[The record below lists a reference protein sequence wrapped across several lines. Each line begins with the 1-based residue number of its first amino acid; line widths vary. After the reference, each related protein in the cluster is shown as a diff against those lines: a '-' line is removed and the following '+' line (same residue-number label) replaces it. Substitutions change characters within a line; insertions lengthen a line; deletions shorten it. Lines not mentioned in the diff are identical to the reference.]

1 VNKRQKFILS
11 SVVLS
16 IGLMFVQLAV
26 FEWRYLAITLLSL
39 LAAGFTLWSLREAL
53 GGIRYLTAIILP
65 ALFTAG
71 VGLFYF
77 LLPNTWLAVL
87 PIALLYGFG
96 FYALLLTENIFS
108 VSAIRTI
115 QLFRAAQAV
124 GFLLTLLTA
133 FFLYDTVFSF
143 KLHAWTNAIFVFL
156 ISLPLYLQG
165 LWSIDLEEKISRR
178 LVAFSIVLTTVS
190 AELSLIISFMPLTI
204 AMSSLFLTTIVYVAL
219 GLSQA
224 HFQGRLFRRTV
235 NEYLAVGAIV
245 LLVMILTINW
255 G

>member
-1 VNKRQKFILS
+1 MSKRQKFILS
-11 SVVLS
+11 SVSLS
-16 IGLMFVQLAV
+16 AGLMLIQMAGFQ
-26 FEWRYLAITLLSL
+26 WRYSAIALLSL

-53 GGIRYLTAIILP
+53 AGVRYLTTIILP

-77 LLPNTWLAVL
+77 LLPSTWLAVL

-133 FFLYDTVFSF
+133 FFLFDTVYSF
-143 KLHAWTNAIFVFL
+143 KFYPWINAFFVF
-156 ISLPLYLQG
+156 IIALPLYFQG
-165 LWSIDLEEKISRR
+165 LWSIELEEKISRR
-178 LVAFSIVLTTVS
+178 SVVFSLVLALVS
-190 AELSLIISFMPLTI
+190 AELALIISFMPLTI
-204 AMSSLFLTTIVYVAL
+204 AMSSLFLTTTVYVGL

-224 HFQGRLFRRTV
+224 HFQARLFRRTIY
-235 NEYLAVGAIV
+235 EYLAVGAIV
-245 LLVMILTINW
+245 LLVMILTVNW

>member
-1 VNKRQKFILS
+1 VTKRQKFIFS
-11 SVVLS
+11 SVFLA
-16 IGLMFVQLAV
+16 IGMIFVHAAAFQ
-26 FEWRYLAITLLSL
+26 WRYPAITLLSL
-39 LAAGFTLWSLREAL
+39 LAAGFTLWTLREAL
-53 GGIRYLTAIILP
+53 AGIRYLTVIILP

-77 LLPNTWLAVL
+77 LLPSTWLAVL

-143 KLHAWTNAIFVFL
+143 KLYAWANAFLVIL
-156 ISLPLYLQG
+156 ISFPLYLQG
-165 LWSIDLEEKISRR
+165 LWSINLEEKISRE
-178 LVAFSIVLTTVS
+178 LINFAIVLALVS
-190 AELSLIISFMPLTI
+190 AELTLIISFMPLTI
-204 AMSSLFLTTIVYVAL
+204 AMSSLFLTTVVYVTL
-219 GLSQA
+219 GLCQA
-224 HFQGRLFRRTV
+224 YFQGRLFRRTV
-235 NEYLAVGAIV
+235 YEYLAVGVIV
-245 LLVMILTINW
+245 LMVMILTINW

>member
-1 VNKRQKFILS
+1 MTKRQKFIFS
-11 SVVLS
+11 SVFLA
-16 IGLMFVQLAV
+16 IGLIFVHAAAFQ
-26 FEWRYLAITLLSL
+26 WRYPAISLLSL
-39 LAAGFTLWSLREAL
+39 LAAGFTLWALREAL
-53 GGIRYLTAIILP
+53 AGIRYLTVIILP

-77 LLPNTWLAVL
+77 LLPSTWLAVL

-143 KLHAWTNAIFVFL
+143 KFYAWTNAFLVIL
-156 ISLPLYLQG
+156 ISFPLYLQG
-165 LWSIDLEEKISRR
+165 LWSINLEEKIGRE
-178 LVAFSIVLTTVS
+178 LINFTVVLALVS
-190 AELSLIISFMPLTI
+190 AELALIISFMPLTI
-204 AMSSLFLTTIVYVAL
+204 AMSSLFLTTVVYVTL
-219 GLSQA
+219 GLCQA
-224 HFQGRLFRRTV
+224 HFQGRLFKRTV
-235 NEYLAVGAIV
+235 YEYLAVGAIV
-245 LLVMILTINW
+245 LMVMILTINW

>member
-1 VNKRQKFILS
+1 ML
-11 SVVLS
+11 
-16 IGLMFVQLAV
+16 VQTAA
-26 FEWRYLAITLLSL
+26 FQWRYSAIALLSL
-39 LAAGFTLWSLREAL
+39 LAASFTIWSLWEAL
-53 GGIRYLTAIILP
+53 AGIRYLTTTILP
-65 ALFTAG
+65 ALFTTG

-77 LLPNTWLAVL
+77 LLPTTWLAVL
-87 PIALLYGFG
+87 PVALLYGFG

-143 KLHAWTNAIFVFL
+143 KLYPWANAFLVLL
-156 ISLPLYLQG
+156 ISLPLYFQG
-165 LWSIDLEEKISRR
+165 LWSIDLEEKINRR
-178 LVAFSIVLTTVS
+178 LMAFCLVLTLVS
-190 AELSLIISFMPLTI
+190 AQLALIISFMPLKI
-204 AMSSLFLTTIVYVAL
+204 AMSSLFLTTIIYVAL

-224 HFQGRLFRRTV
+224 HFQGRLFRRTI

-245 LLVMILTINW
+245 LLVMILTVSW

>member
-1 VNKRQKFILS
+1 MTLS
-11 SVVLS
+11 V
-16 IGLMFVQLAV
+16 GLMFVQIAA
-26 FEWRYLAITLLSL
+26 FEWRYLAISLLSF

-53 GGIRYLTAIILP
+53 AGIRYLTTMILP

-77 LLPNTWLAVL
+77 LLPNTWLAML

-143 KLHAWTNAIFVFL
+143 KFYPWINAGLVFL
-156 ISLPLYLQG
+156 ISLPLFFQG
-165 LWSIDLEEKISRR
+165 LWSIDLEEKINRR
-178 LVAFSIVLTTVS
+178 LINFSLLMTLIS
-190 AELSLIISFMPLTI
+190 SELALAISLMPLRI
-204 AMSSLFLTTIVYVAL
+204 AMSSLFLTTIIYVTL
-219 GLSQA
+219 GLAQA
-224 HFQGRLFRRTV
+224 HFQGRLFKRTIY
-235 NEYLAVGAIV
+235 EYLAVGTIV
-245 LLVMILTINW
+245 LLVMILTVSW

>member
-1 VNKRQKFILS
+1 MTKRQKFIFS
-11 SVVLS
+11 SVFLA
-16 IGLMFVQLAV
+16 IGMIFVHAAAFQ
-26 FEWRYLAITLLSL
+26 WRYPAITLLSL
-39 LAAGFTLWSLREAL
+39 LAAGFTLWTLREAL
-53 GGIRYLTAIILP
+53 AGIRYLTVIILP

-77 LLPNTWLAVL
+77 LLPSTWLAVL

-143 KLHAWTNAIFVFL
+143 KLYAWANAFLVIL
-156 ISLPLYLQG
+156 ISFPLYLQG
-165 LWSIDLEEKISRR
+165 LWSINLEEKISRE
-178 LVAFSIVLTTVS
+178 LINFAIVLALIS
-190 AELSLIISFMPLTI
+190 AELGLIISFMPLTI
-204 AMSSLFLTTIVYVAL
+204 AMSSLFLTTVVYVTL
-219 GLSQA
+219 GLTQA
-224 HFQGRLFRRTV
+224 HFQGRLFKRTV
-235 NEYLAVGAIV
+235 YEYLAVGVIV

>member
-1 VNKRQKFILS
+1 VTKRQKFIFS
-11 SVVLS
+11 SIFLA
-16 IGLMFVQLAV
+16 IGMIIVHAASFQ
-26 FEWRYLAITLLSL
+26 WRYPAIILLSL
-39 LAAGFTLWSLREAL
+39 LAAGFTLWALREAL
-53 GGIRYLTAIILP
+53 GGIRYLLVIILP

-77 LLPNTWLAVL
+77 LLPSTWLAVL

-108 VSAIRTI
+108 VSALRTI

-143 KLHAWTNAIFVFL
+143 KLFAWVNAVFVGA
-156 ISLPLYLQG
+156 ISFPLYLQG
-165 LWSIDLEEKISRR
+165 LWSINLEEKLNRQLINFA
-178 LVAFSIVLTTVS
+178 VVLALIS
-190 AELSLIISFMPLTI
+190 AELALIISFMPLTI
-204 AMSSLFLTTIVYVAL
+204 AMSSLFLTTVVYVTL

-224 HFQGRLFRRTV
+224 HLQGRLFRRTV
-235 NEYLAVGAIV
+235 YEYLAVGAIV
-245 LLVMILTINW
+245 FLVMILTINW

>member
-1 VNKRQKFILS
+1 MTKRQKFITSSIILS
-11 SVVLS
+11 L
-16 IGLMFVQLAV
+16 GLMFIQVAGFQ
-26 FEWRYLAITLLSL
+26 WRYLAITFLSL
-39 LAAGFTLWSLREAL
+39 LAAGFTLWSLRGAL
-53 GGIRYLTAIILP
+53 AGIRYLTAIILP

-77 LLPNTWLAVL
+77 LLPRTWVSAL
-87 PIALLYGFG
+87 PISLLYGFG
-96 FYALLLTENIFS
+96 FYALLLTENIFT

-124 GFLLTLLTA
+124 GFLLTLLTG

-143 KLHAWTNAIFVFL
+143 KFNFWLNAPLVFL
-156 ISLPLYLQG
+156 ISLLLYFQG
-165 LWSIDLEEKISRR
+165 LWSIGLEDKISRKQ
-178 LVAFSIVLTTVS
+178 VIFSAVLALIS
-190 AELSLIISFMPLTI
+190 AEMALMISFIPLTI

-235 NEYLAVGAIV
+235 YEYLVVGTIV
-245 LLVMILTINW
+245 LLVMILTVNW